1 MAIDI
6 FAIEPSVVSKDLSEK
21 SFLIYGD
28 KKSGKTSNAVK
39 FPKPLLLGFEKGWN
53 ALSGVKAQPINT
65 WGEYKTILK
74 QLKQPQAK
82 EFYKTVIMDTA
93 DIAYDLCEKYIC
105 GLEAVNNLD
114 ETANKRGYK
123 MVEKE
128 FESTIVDI
136 IKLGYTFIAISHS
149 DTVQMKDDK
158 GEKYE
163 KITPTVNKRGL
174 KVISRTV
181 DVIGYSKSMQLEDGS
196 KTTYLLMRGSQ
207 YYEAGSRWT
216 YTPEYIEFTYNNL
229 LNAIIEAIS
238 KEETDNG
245 SVIVE
250 SKGTLYTDAPKYDY
264 DEMMNEIGR
273 ICEVIITNSE
283 NDASKITKIVE
294 DYLGKGKKVSQCT
307 DGQVEQMAL
316 ILDDLRDLQKELGV
330 K

>member
-65 WGEYKTILK
+65 WGEYKSILK

-82 EFYKTVIMDTA
+82 EFYKTIIMDTA

-123 MVEKE
+123 LVEKE
-128 FESTIVDI
+128 FESTIVEI
-136 IKLGYTFIAISHS
+136 IKLGYTFVGISHS

-181 DVIGYSKSMQLEDGS
+181 DVIGYSKSTQLEDGS

-216 YTPEYIEFTYNNL
+216 YTPEYIEFTYSNL
-229 LNAIIEAIS
+229 LNAIVEAIE
-238 KEETDNG
+238 KEENEG
-245 SVIVE
+245 SVVVE
-250 SKGTLYTDAPKYDY
+250 SKGTLFNDSPKYDY
-264 DEMMNEIGR
+264 EETMNEIGK
-273 ICEVIITNSE
+273 ICEIIIENSE
-283 NDASKITKIVE
+283 KDATKITKIVE

-307 DGQVEQMAL
+307 DGQIEQMIL
-316 ILDDLRDLQKELGV
+316 ILDDLRDLKNEIV